1 VSASDADPTSPVTL
15 VTGGSSGI
23 GEGITRRLLAAGH
36 RVVITG
42 RRADRLAELA
52 VELDAGPS
60 LRTQPGHAADPE
72 AVSSAVADA
81 VENFGR
87 LDYAVANAGFVVRDT
102 LADGNPEGWRE
113 MILTNVLGPAL
124 LVRYALPAL
133 RESRGRFVFIGSL
146 SGYENYPGDLYG
158 ATKWAVRAIAEN
170 THLMLA
176 DEEIGVT
183 HIAPG
188 AVSTPGRR
196 SDPNPDRPGR
206 WPDDRAMSPD
216 ELADIVLWTLTQP
229 RRVNINTV
237 AVRPL
242 GQK

>member
-1 VSASDADPTSPVTL
+1 VSTSQTDPASPVTL

-23 GEGITRRLLAAGH
+23 GAAIARRLLTAGH

-42 RRADRLAELA
+42 RNVERLEAMA
-52 VELDAGPS
+52 SELDAGPS
-60 LRTQPGHAADPE
+60 LRTQPGHAADPG
-72 AVSSAVADA
+72 AVIAAVADA

-87 LDYAVANAGFVVRDT
+87 LDYAVANAGFVARDT
-102 LADGNPEGWRE
+102 LADGNPDGWRE

-133 RESRGRFVFIGSL
+133 RESSGRFVFIGSL
-146 SGYENYPGDLYG
+146 SGFENYPGDLYG

-216 ELADIVLWTLTQP
+216 ELAEVVQWTLTQP
-229 RRVNINTV
+229 HRVNINAV

>member
-1 VSASDADPTSPVTL
+1 
-15 VTGGSSGI
+15 
-23 GEGITRRLLAAGH
+23 
-36 RVVITG
+36 VVITG
-42 RRADRLAELA
+42 RDVERLEAMA
-52 VELDAGPS
+52 SELDAAPS

-72 AVSSAVADA
+72 AVIAAVADA

-87 LDYAVANAGFVVRDT
+87 LDYAVANAGFVARDT
-102 LADGNPEGWRE
+102 LADGDPDGWRE

-133 RESRGRFVFIGSL
+133 RESSGRFVFIGSL
-146 SGYENYPGDLYG
+146 SGFENYPGDLYG

-216 ELADIVLWTLTQP
+216 ELAEVVQWALTQP
-229 RRVNINTV
+229 HRVNINTV